1 MEGNDFRILAD
12 IEENGV
18 RHITAAPSRLVC
30 SKLIDFDL
38 ADGKIHNL
46 KYIAGCNG
54 NLQALGALLEGA
66 PVEFA
71 LERLRGINCAGRGTS
86 CSDQFARI
94 LSAVLERRS
103 QGPAPGDLQA

>member
-1 MEGNDFRILAD
+1 MGEDFRILVD
-12 IEENGV
+12 TVENGV
-18 RHITAAPSRLVC
+18 RHITAAPSQLVC

-46 KYIAGCNG
+46 RYLGGCHG

-66 PVEFA
+66 DTSFA
-71 LERLRGINCAGRGTS
+71 LERLTGINCGGRGTA

-94 LSAVLERRS
+94 LKTVLNK
-103 QGPAPGDLQA
+103 

>member
-1 MEGNDFRILAD
+1 MEGDDFRIIVDA
-12 IEENGV
+12 EENGV
-18 RHITAAPSRLVC
+18 RHIKAAPSRLVC

-38 ADGKIHNL
+38 IDGKIHNL
-46 KYIAGCNG
+46 KYLAGCNG

-86 CSDQFARI
+86 CSDQFARV
-94 LSAVLERRS
+94 LAASLERHS
-103 QGPAPGDLQA
+103 QGTAPGDRLA